1 MSAVIDVS
9 EYSDIIRVSGRSRGD
24 AMNESFIY
32 NTEEEILTY
41 EISDAALEIAAGFTK
56 NMTVSLTIAYCTF
69 DFCNTI
75 GP

>member
-1 MSAVIDVS
+1 VS

-32 NTEEEILTY
+32 KTEEEILIY
-41 EISDAALEIAAGFTK
+41 EISDAALEIAASFSK
-56 NMTVSLTIAYCTF
+56 DMTVSLTIAYCTF

-75 GP
+75 SP